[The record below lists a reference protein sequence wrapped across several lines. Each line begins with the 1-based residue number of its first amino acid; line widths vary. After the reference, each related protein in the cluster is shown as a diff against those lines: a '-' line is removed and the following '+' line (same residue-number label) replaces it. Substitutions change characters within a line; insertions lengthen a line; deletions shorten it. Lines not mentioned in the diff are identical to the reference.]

1 MLQVLIAGGL
11 IISGIYALAT
21 TTIGI
26 FRFSTMLNRI
36 HVASKCDTL
45 GALLVLSGLM
55 VLLGWSVYSLKLL
68 LIIVFLWLCNP
79 VASHLLAR
87 AEVRTNPN
95 LELIC
100 DFVDLTNKDKES
112 KESEEKSNGSN

>member
-1 MLQVLIAGGL
+1 MIRVLIAGGL
-11 IISGIYALAT
+11 IITGLYVLAT

-26 FRFSTMLNRI
+26 FRFSTMLNRV

-55 VLLGWSVYSLKLL
+55 VLSGWSVYSLKLAL
-68 LIIVFLWLCNP
+68 VIVFLWLCNP
-79 VASHLLAR
+79 VASHLIAR

-95 LELIC
+95 LNRIC
-100 DFVDLTNKDKES
+100 DFIDAT
-112 KESEEKSNGSN
+112 KESEGNSNGDN